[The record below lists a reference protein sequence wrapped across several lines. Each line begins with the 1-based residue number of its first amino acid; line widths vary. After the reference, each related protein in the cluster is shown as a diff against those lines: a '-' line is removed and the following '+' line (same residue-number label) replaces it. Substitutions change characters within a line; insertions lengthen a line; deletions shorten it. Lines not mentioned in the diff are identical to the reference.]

1 MKKTTE
7 KKAAAK
13 SRKKYMLQLT
23 GKGLFLSLC
32 LLFLISGWM
41 FVLGVLVGRGTAPV
55 NFDIQAL
62 QKELLALKES
72 MVKQEKRAMELD
84 SAKTG
89 AKSSLEF
96 YEALKKKGKDE
107 QIQIIEKKAPAKAPS
122 KALPKAPPKTPPAA
136 PPPSPLTSQKR
147 VSKAKDTPEEKKD
160 SPVLPAVKPSPSGTL
175 AVQVASTKDAA
186 SAEALVKKLTQ
197 LGYAGFST
205 MAEIPDKGTWYR
217 VRVGPYQT
225 KAEAEQMRQEL
236 TKDQFNGIVVR
247 N

>member
-1 MKKTTE
+1 
-7 KKAAAK
+7 
-13 SRKKYMLQLT
+13 
-23 GKGLFLSLC
+23 
-32 LLFLISGWM
+32 
-41 FVLGVLVGRGTAPV
+41 
-55 NFDIQAL
+55 
-62 QKELLALKES
+62 
-72 MVKQEKRAMELD
+72 MEID

-107 QIQIIEKKAPAKAPS
+107 QIQIIEKKAP
-122 KALPKAPPKTPPAA
+122 PKASPKTPPTA

-147 VSKAKDTPEEKKD
+147 VSKSKVAPEEKKT
-160 SPVLPAVKPSPSGTL
+160 LPDLPDVKPSPLGTL

-205 MAEIPDKGTWYR
+205 VAEIPDKGTWYR
-217 VRVGPYQT
+217 VRVGPYRT
-225 KAEAEQMRQEL
+225 KTEAEQVRRGL
-236 TKDQFNGIVVR
+236 IKDQFEGLIVK

>member
-1 MKKTTE
+1 MKKTTQ

-13 SRKKYMLQLT
+13 SRKKYLVQLT
-23 GKGLFLSLC
+23 GKGFFLGLC

-72 MVKQEKRAMELD
+72 MVKQEKRAMETD

-89 AKSSLEF
+89 AKSSFEF
-96 YEALKKKGKDE
+96 YEALKKKEKDE
-107 QIQIIEKKAPAKAPS
+107 QVQIIEK

-136 PPPSPLTSQKR
+136 PTPSPLTSQKR
-147 VSKAKDTPEEKKD
+147 VSKSKGTPEEKKT
-160 SPVLPAVKPSPSGTL
+160 LPGLPGVKPSPSGPL

-186 SAEALVKKLTQ
+186 SAEVLVKKLTQ

-205 MAEIPDKGTWYR
+205 MVEIPNRGTWYR
-217 VRVGPYQT
+217 VKVGPYRT
-225 KAEAEQMRQEL
+225 KTEAEKMRQEL
-236 TKDQFNGIVVR
+236 IKYRFKGIIVKQ
-247 N
+247 

>member
-1 MKKTTE
+1 
-7 KKAAAK
+7 
-13 SRKKYMLQLT
+13 MLQLT
-23 GKGLFLSLC
+23 GKGLFLGLC

-72 MVKQEKRAMELD
+72 MVKQEKRAMEID

-107 QIQIIEKKAPAKAPS
+107 QIQIIEKKAP
-122 KALPKAPPKTPPAA
+122 PKASPKTPPTA

-147 VSKAKDTPEEKKD
+147 VSKSKVAPEEKKT
-160 SPVLPAVKPSPSGTL
+160 LPDLPDVKPSPSGTL

-205 MAEIPDKGTWYR
+205 VAEIPDKGTWYR
-217 VRVGPYQT
+217 VRVGPYRT
-225 KAEAEQMRQEL
+225 KTEAEQVRRGL
-236 TKDQFNGIVVR
+236 IKDQFEGLIVK

>member
-1 MKKTTE
+1 
-7 KKAAAK
+7 
-13 SRKKYMLQLT
+13 MLQLT
-23 GKGLFLSLC
+23 GKGLFLGLC

-72 MVKQEKRAMELD
+72 MVKQEKRAMEID

-107 QIQIIEKKAPAKAPS
+107 QIQIIEKKAP
-122 KALPKAPPKTPPAA
+122 PKASPKTPPTA

-147 VSKAKDTPEEKKD
+147 VSKSKVAPEEKKT
-160 SPVLPAVKPSPSGTL
+160 LPDLPDVKPSPSGTL

-205 MAEIPDKGTWYR
+205 VAEIPDKGTWYR
-217 VRVGPYQT
+217 VRVGPYRT
-225 KAEAEQMRQEL
+225 KAEAEQVRRGL
-236 TKDQFNGIVVR
+236 IKDQFEGLIVK

>member
-1 MKKTTE
+1 MKKKTE

-13 SRKKYMLQLT
+13 TRKKYLLQLT
-23 GKGLFLSLC
+23 GKGLFLGLC

-72 MVKQEKRAMELD
+72 MLKQEKRAMEID
-84 SAKTG
+84 SANTG

-96 YEALKKKGKDE
+96 YEALKKKEKDE
-107 QIQIIEKKAPAKAPS
+107 QIQIIEKKAPPKAPP
-122 KALPKAPPKTPPAA
+122 KAPTKAPPKTPP
-136 PPPSPLTSQKR
+136 PSQLTSQKR
-147 VSKAKDTPEEKKD
+147 VSKSKDDPEEKKT
-160 SPVLPAVKPSPSGTL
+160 LPDTPDVKPSPSGTL

-186 SAEALVKKLTQ
+186 SAEALVEKLTQ
-197 LGYAGFST
+197 LGYASFSK
-205 MAEIPDKGTWYR
+205 MAEIPNKGTWYR
-217 VRVGPYQT
+217 VRVGPYRT
-225 KAEAEQMRQEL
+225 KTEAEQVRRGL
-236 TKDQFNGIVVR
+236 IKDQFEGLIVK

>member
-1 MKKTTE
+1 MKKKTE

-23 GKGLFLSLC
+23 GKGLFLGLC

-72 MVKQEKRAMELD
+72 MVKQEKRAMEID

-107 QIQIIEKKAPAKAPS
+107 QIQIIEKKAP
-122 KALPKAPPKTPPAA
+122 PKASPKTPPTA

-147 VSKAKDTPEEKKD
+147 VSKSKVAPEEKKT
-160 SPVLPAVKPSPSGTL
+160 LPDLPDVKPSPSGTL

-186 SAEALVKKLTQ
+186 SAEALGKKLTQ

-205 MAEIPDKGTWYR
+205 VAEIPDKGTWYR
-217 VRVGPYQT
+217 VRVGPYRT
-225 KAEAEQMRQEL
+225 KTEAEQVRRGL
-236 TKDQFNGIVVR
+236 IKDQFEGLIVK

>member
-1 MKKTTE
+1 MKKKTE

-23 GKGLFLSLC
+23 GKGLFLGLC

-62 QKELLALKES
+62 QKELLAMKES
-72 MVKQEKRAMELD
+72 MVKQEKRAMEID

-89 AKSSLEF
+89 AKSTHEF

-107 QIQIIEKKAPAKAPS
+107 QIQIIEKKAP
-122 KALPKAPPKTPPAA
+122 PKASPKTPPTA

-147 VSKAKDTPEEKKD
+147 VSKSKVAPEEKKT
-160 SPVLPAVKPSPSGTL
+160 LPDLPDVKPSPSGTL

-205 MAEIPDKGTWYR
+205 VAEIPDKGSWYR
-217 VRVGPYQT
+217 VRVGPYRT
-225 KAEAEQMRQEL
+225 KTEAEKVRRGL
-236 TKDQFNGIVVR
+236 IKDQFEGLIVK

>member
-7 KKAAAK
+7 NSPAAK
-13 SRKKYMLQLT
+13 SRKKYLLQLT
-23 GKGLFLSLC
+23 GKGFFLGIC
-32 LLFLISGWM
+32 LIFLISGWM

-72 MVKQEKRAMELD
+72 MIKQEKRAMETD

-89 AKSSLEF
+89 AKSAFDF

-107 QIQIIEKKAPAKAPS
+107 EIQLVEKKAPAQ
-122 KALPKAPPKTPPAA
+122 APPKTPTTAPAR
-136 PPPSPLTSQKR
+136 SPLISQKSI
-147 VSKAKDTPEEKKD
+147 SKAKDLQVEKTT
-160 SPVLPAVKPSPSGTL
+160 LPDARPLPSGPL
-175 AVQVASTKDAA
+175 AIQVASTKDAA
-186 SAEALVKKLTQ
+186 SAEELVKKLTQ

-205 MAEIPDKGTWYR
+205 RAEIPDKGTWYR
-217 VRVGPYQT
+217 VRVGPYRT

-236 TKDQFNGIVVR
+236 IKDKFEGIIVK
-247 N
+247 NQL

>member
-1 MKKTTE
+1 MKKSTE

-13 SRKKYMLQLT
+13 SRKKYLLQLT
-23 GKGLFLSLC
+23 GKGFFLGLC

-41 FVLGVLVGRGTAPV
+41 FLLGVLVGRGTAPV

-72 MVKQEKRAMELD
+72 MVKQEKRAMEAD

-89 AKSSLEF
+89 AKSSFEF

-107 QIQIIEKKAPAKAPS
+107 QIQIIEKKALLKT
-122 KALPKAPPKTPPAA
+122 PPKTPSEVRPQ
-136 PPPSPLTSQKR
+136 SPLTSQKR
-147 VSKAKDTPEEKKD
+147 VSKSKGTQNEKK
-160 SPVLPAVKPSPSGTL
+160 SLPDVKPTPSGPL

-186 SAEALVKKLTQ
+186 YAEELVKKLMQ

-205 MAEIPDKGTWYR
+205 MAEIPNRGTWYR
-217 VRVGPYQT
+217 VKVGPYRT
-225 KAEAEQMRQEL
+225 KAEAEQMRQKL
-236 TKDQFNGIVVR
+236 TKDKFKGIVVR

>member
-1 MKKTTE
+1 MEKMTE
-7 KKAAAK
+7 KNAAAK
-13 SRKKYMLQLT
+13 SRKKFMLQLT
-23 GKGLFLSLC
+23 GKGFFLSLC

-72 MVKQEKRAMELD
+72 MLKQEKRAMETD
-84 SAKTG
+84 STKTG
-89 AKSSLEF
+89 AKSSFEF

-107 QIQIIEKKAPAKAPS
+107 QIQIIEKKA
-122 KALPKAPPKTPPAA
+122 LPKEAPKTPSEA
-136 PPPSPLTSQKR
+136 PPPSLLTSQKH
-147 VSKAKDTPEEKKD
+147 VSKLKGTPDEKKAL
-160 SPVLPAVKPSPSGTL
+160 PGLPAVKPSPSGAL

-205 MAEIPDKGTWYR
+205 KAEIPDKGTWYR
-217 VRVGPYQT
+217 VRVGPYRT
-225 KAEAEQMRQEL
+225 TAEAEQMRLEL
-236 TKDQFNGIVVR
+236 TKDQFKGIVVR